1 MNISKTN
8 RLKKRERL
16 CRQRDIEELFAS
28 NLSFNEYPIRAII
41 STQKSISKFGYQVMF
56 VVPKRK
62 FRRAVDRNY
71 IRRRMR
77 EAYRLNKDILNV
89 PNQNI
94 LIAFLYH
101 GVKAESFS
109 EMEQKII
116 LTLLRL
122 KKYLISEKLCNEK

>member
-1 MNISKTN
+1 MNVLKNN
-8 RLKKRERL
+8 RLNKFERL
-16 CRQRDIEELFAS
+16 CLQRSIGELFAS
-28 NLSFNEYPIRAII
+28 DISFNEYPIRAII
-41 STQKSISKFGYQVMF
+41 SIQNSKLNTGYQVMF

-77 EAYRLNKDILNV
+77 EAYRLNKGILNI

-94 LIAFLYH
+94 CIAFLYH

-109 EMEQKII
+109 ETEQKII
-116 LTLLRL
+116 LTLQRL
-122 KKYLISEKLCNEK
+122 KKYLISEKLCDEI

>member
-1 MNISKTN
+1 MNNSKNN
-8 RLKKRERL
+8 RLNKWERL
-16 CRQRDIEELFAS
+16 CRQRDIEKLFAS

-41 STQKSISKFGYQVMF
+41 STEKSTSNVGYRVMF
-56 VVPKRK
+56 VVPKRR

-77 EAYRLNKDILNV
+77 EAYRLNKDILSV

-94 LIAFLYH
+94 FIAFLYH

-122 KKYLISEKLCNEK
+122 KNYLISEKLCDEK